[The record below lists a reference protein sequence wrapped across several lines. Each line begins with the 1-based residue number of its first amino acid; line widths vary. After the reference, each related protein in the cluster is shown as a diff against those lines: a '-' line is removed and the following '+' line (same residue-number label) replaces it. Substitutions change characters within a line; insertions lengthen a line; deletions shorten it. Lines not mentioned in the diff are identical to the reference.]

1 MWAHLPG
8 LDPDS
13 TRGAAVSA
21 VARNLFDWLYFRHDT
36 RQDTRGLPFGT
47 IQGLPDPDKHC
58 LHKGTGHEVRK
69 ALAITAAH
77 RVARARDRNA
87 REEA

>member
-1 MWAHLPG
+1 MWARRPG

-13 TRGAAVSA
+13 TRGSAVST
-21 VARNLFDWLYFRHDT
+21 VARNLFDWLNFRHDT

-58 LHKGTGHEVRK
+58 LQKGEQATKVCTLGLLSSQRIE
-69 ALAITAAH
+69 
-77 RVARARDRNA
+77 
-87 REEA
+87 